1 MAGSSC
7 ASDDIDYNDLLA
19 TITKALKQLP
29 EKQREVIRMIKLEG
43 RPTKEVS
50 EKLGITEQTVHNQLS
65 LGLKQVRRM
74 LSEKGLAKC
83 SSPRETLAVA
93 MLMMLTI

>member
-1 MAGSSC
+1 
-7 ASDDIDYNDLLA
+7 
-19 TITKALKQLP
+19 
-29 EKQREVIRMIKLEG
+29 MIKLEG

-74 LSEKGLAKC
+74 LSDKGLAKD

>member
-1 MAGSSC
+1 
-7 ASDDIDYNDLLA
+7 
-19 TITKALKQLP
+19 
-29 EKQREVIRMIKLEG
+29 MIKLEG

-74 LSEKGLAKC
+74 LSDKGLVKG

>member
-7 ASDDIDYNDLLA
+7 ASDYIDYNDLLA

-74 LSEKGLAKC
+74 LSDKGLAKG
-83 SSPRETLAVA
+83 SSPKETLAVA